1 MRFGAIRSR
10 TRRSSSLKSEPK
22 PRTAAAEIVLPS
34 KLRMIWW
41 SMVGPITRPPFSGE
55 LLGPEIS
62 HWPSGDS
69 TSASRK
75 NSDAPFIK
83 G

>member
-1 MRFGAIRSR
+1 MRFGAMRSR
-10 TRRSSSLKSEPK
+10 TCRSSSLKSESK
-22 PRTAAAEIVLPS
+22 SRTVAAEIVLPS
-34 KLRMIWW
+34 RLRTIWW
-41 SMVGPITRPPFSGE
+41 SMVGPITSPPFSGE

-62 HWPSGDS
+62 HCPSGDS

-75 NSDAPFIK
+75 NSDAPFIR